1 MPKIYESPDKGDT
14 IYERE
19 AGSSARVLVKEN
31 SAVIEE
37 LREAKMW
44 GKIRR
49 MARRDAGLRELLER
63 AIIYYKLKQD
73 HDR

>member
-1 MPKIYESPDKGDT
+1 
-14 IYERE
+14 
-19 AGSSARVLVKEN
+19 
-31 SAVIEE
+31 
-37 LREAKMW
+37 
-44 GKIRR
+44 

>member
-31 SAVIEE
+31 SVVIEE
-37 LREAKMW
+37 LREAKMC
-44 GKIRR
+44 GEIRI